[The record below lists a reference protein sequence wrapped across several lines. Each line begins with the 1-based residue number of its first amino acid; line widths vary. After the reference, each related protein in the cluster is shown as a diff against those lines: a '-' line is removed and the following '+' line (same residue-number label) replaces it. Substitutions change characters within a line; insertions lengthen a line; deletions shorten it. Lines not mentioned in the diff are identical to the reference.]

1 VSSIDR
7 RPNGRWRAR
16 YRDPNGRSRSRT
28 FDRKADARRFLERT
42 GTVIQ
47 RGEWRDTQRQRITFG
62 VWVEQWW
69 ASLGSIRES
78 TRITYKTEVERHLL
92 PTWGAVALGRIDP
105 LAIQQWL
112 SSELDSRTTAAVVKS
127 YRMFRLIVRYAL
139 QMGVLAR
146 DPCTAVRVPRPVRH
160 EMRFLDVEQLED
172 LAEAVGPFYR
182 AFVFVLAYG
191 GLRWGEAAGLRRHN
205 IDLSAHQVVVVE
217 QLVEL
222 QGGGHRWGPPKS
234 KAGVRRVALPPFV
247 CDELAT
253 QLVSRSQ
260 PESDGLVFVNTRGGP
275 LRRSTF
281 RRNVWLPVITRL
293 GFGGLRP
300 HDLRHTAVALAI
312 AEGAHPVAIQKRLG
326 HADVATSLGLYGHL
340 FPSLDAQIA
349 ERMDASRTRVI
360 AERDRR
366 SVAESRAVDPQM
378 SRNRWSVQA
387 GR

>member
-28 FDRKADARRFLERT
+28 FDHKVDARRFLERT
-42 GTVIQ
+42 GTAIQ
-47 RGEWRDTQRQRITFG
+47 RGEWRDAQRHRITFS
-62 VWVEQWW
+62 VWAEQWW
-69 ASLGSIRES
+69 TSLGSIRDS

-92 PTWGAVALGRIDP
+92 PAWGPVALGGIDP

-112 SSELDSRTTAAVVKS
+112 SSELDNRTTAAVVKS
-127 YRMFRLIVRYAL
+127 YRMFRLILRYAL

-146 DPCTAVRVPRPVRH
+146 DPCAGVRVPRPVRH
-160 EMRFLDVEQLED
+160 EMRFLDVLQLED
-172 LAEAVGPFYR
+172 LADAVGPFYR
-182 AFVFVLAYG
+182 ALVFVLAYG

-205 IDLSAHQVVVVE
+205 IDLLARQVVVVE

-222 QGGGHRWGPPKS
+222 HGGGHRWGPPKS
-234 KAGVRRVALPPFV
+234 KAGVRRVTLPTFV

-253 QLVSRSQ
+253 QLASRSQ
-260 PESDGLVFVNTRGGP
+260 PEQEGLVFVNTRGGP

-281 RRNVWLPVITRL
+281 RRNVWLPAITSL
-293 GFGGLRP
+293 GLAGLRP

-340 FPSLDAQIA
+340 FPSLDGQIA
-349 ERMDASRTRVI
+349 DRMEVTRARVVT
-360 AERDRR
+360 ARDDKRVTVTLATR
-366 SVAESRAVDPQM
+366 SGDL
-378 SRNRWSVQA
+378 
-387 GR
+387 